1 VPMTDALGPSGKR
14 LQLVDA
20 HTHTSGSEYDGSPE
34 DVVACFD
41 GCGIDKA
48 FMFAPL
54 LRPQGWELQ
63 VEHLDNI
70 RQNNDYIAH
79 FCSQAPERLIAFAV
93 LNPNPG
99 IAGGDRR
106 MAARLME
113 EEAERCYHEL
123 GIRGVK
129 MVPDR
134 WTAEDEEMVP
144 LLEGIAGLGM
154 YVVFHSGIFMD
165 ERSSSYCRPALYEG
179 IHRIPGFHGHL
190 AHLGW
195 PWVDEELAVLM
206 MESFHRKPD
215 PEDPWQLK
223 ADFSF
228 GAPPDW
234 RVDSLLK
241 ALNSLPPD
249 QLVYGSDCW
258 WPIKPE
264 EYLRQSLL
272 PHLAAF
278 EAAADQSRQGGG
290 EGSEQRAQLRTNV
303 FRENVLTHWD
313 KATRGAPQELR
324 RAAIAPQTSNTRRPR
339 NIPSTHR
346 QRQIHRS

>member
-1 VPMTDALGPSGKR
+1 MPMTDALGLRGGR
-14 LQLVDA
+14 LEVVDA
-20 HTHTSGSEYDGSPE
+20 HTHTTGSEHDGPPE
-34 DVVACFD
+34 DVVACMD
-41 GCGIDKA
+41 ACGVDKA

-54 LRPQGWELQ
+54 LRPQGWELT

-70 RQNNDYIAH
+70 QRNNDYIAD
-79 FCSQAPERLIAFAV
+79 FCSHAPERLIAFAV

-99 IAGGDRR
+99 IARGDKRQ
-106 MAARLME
+106 ATKLMV
-113 EEAERCYHEL
+113 EEAHRCYHEL

-134 WTAEDEEMVP
+134 WTVEDEEAQP
-144 LLEGIAGLGM
+144 LLEALARLGM

-165 ERSSSYCRPALYEG
+165 ERSSSYCRPTFYEG
-179 IHRIPGFHGHL
+179 IHRIAGFHGHL

-215 PEDPWQLK
+215 PDDPWQLK

-234 RVDSLLK
+234 RVDTLVK
-241 ALNSLPPD
+241 ALDSLAPA

-258 WPIKPE
+258 WPLKPE
-264 EYLRQSLL
+264 QYMQDSLL
-272 PHLAAF
+272 PHLATF
-278 EAAADQSRQGGG
+278 EAAADQSRQGGAQ
-290 EGSEQRAQLRTNV
+290 GSDQRAQLRTNV
-303 FRENVLTHWD
+303 FRENVLAHWD
-313 KATRGAPQELR
+313 KATRCTVQQPR
-324 RAAIAPQTSNTRRPR
+324 RASTRPQTSNTWAG
-339 NIPSTHR
+339 
-346 QRQIHRS
+346 

>member
-1 VPMTDALGPSGKR
+1 MDA
-14 LQLVDA
+14 
-20 HTHTSGSEYDGSPE
+20 
-34 DVVACFD
+34 
-41 GCGIDKA
+41 CGIDKA

-70 RQNNDYIAH
+70 RQNNDYIAD
-79 FCSQAPERLIAFAV
+79 FCSHAPERLIAFAV

-99 IAGGDRR
+99 IAGGDKRR
-106 MAARLME
+106 AAQLML
-113 EEAERCYHEL
+113 EEAERCYGEL

-134 WTAEDEEMVP
+134 WTAEDEEALP
-144 LLEGIAGLGM
+144 LLEGLARMGM
-154 YVVFHSGIFMD
+154 YAVFHSGIFMD
-165 ERSSSYCRPALYEG
+165 ERASSYCRPTLYEG
-179 IHRIPGFHGHL
+179 IHRIKGFHGHL

-215 PEDPWQLK
+215 PDDPWQLK

-234 RVDSLLK
+234 RVETLVK
-241 ALNSLPPD
+241 ALDSVAPD

-258 WPIKPE
+258 WPITPE
-264 EYLRQSLL
+264 EYLQQSLL
-272 PHLAAF
+272 PHLATF
-278 EAAADQSRQGGG
+278 EAAADQSRQGGD
-290 EGSEQRAQLRTNV
+290 EGSDQRARLRAGVFSNNV
-303 FRENVLTHWD
+303 MTHWE
-313 KATRGAPQELR
+313 KATRGVPQEPR
-324 RAAIAPQTSNTRRPR
+324 RSAERAQTSNTWVG
-339 NIPSTHR
+339 
-346 QRQIHRS
+346 